1 MVVPGIQLHDIP
13 DELIPREPRLGG
25 SCVPIPTSR
34 LMALAH
40 SGSAVLGL
48 HTGHLHAEKFASSV
62 LSELH
67 SLLRL
72 PDDRTCVLVPVTPD
86 VVAEAVAHEG
96 WATHLEV
103 RSRGAASAHWRAG
116 RRSRV
121 EPSAGVGPPPVI
133 GVVAREAHGWLD
145 DIRVAEPGT
154 WTAVD
159 LSRTSCPVARPVI
172 GDIDVAFF
180 CPSWLLG
187 VVPGT
192 TVVAMSPRAVAASD
206 CGPHPTGEHS
216 RWEPGLR
223 ALLTP
228 RGLASCGVTA
238 TDLMMFG
245 HAVREMAE
253 SEPTLLE
260 ARIDARLAVV
270 RSWAQDRTWITQEP
284 ARPGHDLATALST
297 SIAPETIRA
306 LGAFLEA
313 NHVVYG
319 LTGDDRPDAFHI
331 GLYDTI
337 AIEDLTRL
345 LDLLDFVV
353 AATVGR

>member
-1 MVVPGIQLHDIP
+1 
-13 DELIPREPRLGG
+13 
-25 SCVPIPTSR
+25 
-34 LMALAH
+34 
-40 SGSAVLGL
+40 
-48 HTGHLHAEKFASSV
+48 
-62 LSELH
+62 
-67 SLLRL
+67 
-72 PDDRTCVLVPVTPD
+72 
-86 VVAEAVAHEG
+86 
-96 WATHLEV
+96 
-103 RSRGAASAHWRAG
+103 
-116 RRSRV
+116 
-121 EPSAGVGPPPVI
+121 
-133 GVVAREAHGWLD
+133 
-145 DIRVAEPGT
+145 
-154 WTAVD
+154 
-159 LSRTSCPVARPVI
+159 
-172 GDIDVAFF
+172 
-180 CPSWLLG
+180 
-187 VVPGT
+187 
-192 TVVAMSPRAVAASD
+192 
-206 CGPHPTGEHS
+206 
-216 RWEPGLR
+216 
-223 ALLTP
+223 
-228 RGLASCGVTA
+228 
-238 TDLMMFG
+238 MMFG